1 MFYSSEAPNG
11 TPTIQPEQTIEFAFW
26 KTVKT
31 LWWSRTLKMIVR
43 QAMSQKGST
52 SIRRD
57 CTKRDPGHCRDCH
70 HVTEYFPPSLRRNIH
85 FPLRCGKNSAIFA
98 SLVVTHLARQD
109 KHQCILPNVSTLS
122 TTRSLPFFFP
132 QYQQHHSPNVC
143 LISMVKKICPFYHNI
158 ILLLFMKGRHH
169 CPRLFPLP
177 NYHIFCRSHKSF
189 FREEKQD
196 YRAHWQLLFA
206 LYLPRSDSQTV
217 APMHTCPPWTGTSAD
232 LPWGR
237 CCVKR

>member
-70 HVTEYFPPSLRRNIH
+70 DVTEYFPPSLRRNIH
-85 FPLRCGKNSAIFA
+85 FPLRCGKNSAVFA
-98 SLVVTHLARQD
+98 SLVATHLARQD
-109 KHQCILPNVSTLS
+109 RHQCILPNVSTLS
-122 TTRSLPFFFP
+122 TTRGLPFFSSVPTTPLSKCLSYFHA
-132 QYQQHHSPNVC
+132 QENLSILSQHYFV
-143 LISMVKKICPFYHNI
+143 
-158 ILLLFMKGRHH
+158 
-169 CPRLFPLP
+169 
-177 NYHIFCRSHKSF
+177 
-189 FREEKQD
+189 
-196 YRAHWQLLFA
+196 A
-206 LYLPRSDSQTV
+206 LYEGKTPLSQAVSSPQLPCLLQKSQIFLQRGETRLQSPLT
-217 APMHTCPPWTGTSAD
+217 APFCS
-232 LPWGR
+232 LPSTQRQPDCSTHAYMSTLDWDISWSPMR
-237 CCVKR
+237 

>member
-11 TPTIQPEQTIEFAFW
+11 TSTIQPEQTIFAFW
-26 KTVKT
+26 KAVKT
-31 LWWSRTLKMIVR
+31 LWWSEHWRWLWYR
-43 QAMSQKGST
+43 QCLRNTAEASERIAQKCFLVTAETVTISQN
-52 SIRRD
+52 I
-57 CTKRDPGHCRDCH
+57 
-70 HVTEYFPPSLRRNIH
+70 SLSRNSH
-85 FPLRCGKNSAIFA
+85 FPLRCGRNSAIFA
-98 SLVVTHLARQD
+98 SLVVTHLAKAGQASLPPAQ
-109 KHQCILPNVSTLS
+109 HQHPLYNRSFTIFPHYQHHHCSNVS
-122 TTRSLPFFFP
+122 F
-132 QYQQHHSPNVC
+132 
-143 LISMVKKICPFYHNI
+143 ISILKKICPSYHNI

-169 CPRLFPLP
+169 FPRLFPLS
-177 NYHIFCRSHKSF
+177 NYHVFCRSHKPF

-196 YRAHWQLLFA
+196 YRAHRELLFA